1 MAIQGIARMSPKTH
15 KWPIRVAGRILS
27 RVIVLSSV
35 MPRLYRERSPTALLL
50 TAYADYTCRA
60 WDCGKREVP
69 RMAFAPLRFLHAADA
84 RLDQAIGEIPK
95 LPPRLA
101 AIVQDATRAAFDR
114 FIALAIEHKVD
125 FVLLAGN
132 TFVEADQSLSARL
145 SLLDGFEQLDRSGIR
160 ALVLPGTLDPLE
172 SWRRIPDLPE
182 NVTLIEPHPKGIV
195 AVKRDD
201 KVVARVG
208 TELFMPARK
217 KARTLRDDLRSVSQR
232 PVPFKIA
239 AIQSGDEADD
249 EATFGDW
256 CPEEPSDA
264 SAGDEQ
270 VAKANTG
277 SGSAGKDGSGRRL
290 PVDYVALGGG
300 AARRT
305 IARRRGIAHDPGP
318 LQGRGPDQAGP
329 RGCTLVTVEQ
339 DGTLRCDFL
348 PAASVRWERF
358 LVEVPSSF
366 DRAELLAR
374 CRAHLDGLRPEAC
387 ENAWIFQ
394 WVLHGR
400 RPTIDVLEDESFR
413 RQLRQDLA
421 NAAAVPSSDDSMHQL
436 IVEADDNSIDPTG
449 TIDPLQADF
458 LEALSARRGASELSR
473 PSVNDLRAADAHW
486 GNRLDGLLSDLN
498 IEAIRTNADRIG
510 QQLFRAATAQGAAR

>member
-1 MAIQGIARMSPKTH
+1 
-15 KWPIRVAGRILS
+15 
-27 RVIVLSSV
+27 
-35 MPRLYRERSPTALLL
+35 
-50 TAYADYTCRA
+50 
-60 WDCGKREVP
+60 
-69 RMAFAPLRFLHAADA
+69 MAFAPLRFLHAADA

-114 FIALAIEHKVD
+114 FIALAIEHEVD

-145 SLLDGFEQLDRSGIR
+145 SLLDGFEQLDRSGIQ
-160 ALVLPGTLDPLE
+160 ALILPGTLDPLE
-172 SWRRIPDLPE
+172 AWRRIPDLPE
-182 NVTLIEPHPKGIV
+182 NVTLLEPHPKGIV
-195 AVKRDD
+195 AVRRDD

-249 EATFGDW
+249 AAAFGDW
-256 CPEEPSDA
+256 CPEEQFDVAA
-264 SAGDEQ
+264 SASDDQ

-277 SGSAGKDGSGRRL
+277 TGRAGNDKSGRRL

-305 IARRRGIAHDPGP
+305 IARRRGLAHDPGP
-318 LQGRGPDQAGP
+318 LQGRGADQAGP

-394 WVLHGR
+394 WVLHGS

-413 RQLRQDLA
+413 RQFRHDLA
-421 NAAAVPSSDDSMHQL
+421 KAAAVPSSDDSMHQL
-436 IVEADDNSIDPTG
+436 IVEADENSIDPG
-449 TIDPLQADF
+449 TVDPLQADF
-458 LEALSARRGASELSR
+458 LEALSARRGASDLFR

-486 GNRLDGLLSDLN
+486 GDRLDGLLSDLN
-498 IEAIRTNADRIG
+498 EEAIRTHADRIG
-510 QQLFRAATAQGAAR
+510 QQLFRAAIAQGAVR

>member
-1 MAIQGIARMSPKTH
+1 
-15 KWPIRVAGRILS
+15 
-27 RVIVLSSV
+27 
-35 MPRLYRERSPTALLL
+35 
-50 TAYADYTCRA
+50 
-60 WDCGKREVP
+60 
-69 RMAFAPLRFLHAADA
+69 MAFAPLRFLHAADA

-114 FIALAIEHKVD
+114 FIALAIEHEVD

-160 ALVLPGTLDPLE
+160 ALILPGALDPLE
-172 SWRRIPDLPE
+172 AWKRIPDLPE
-182 NVTLIEPHPKGIV
+182 NVTLLEPHPKGIV
-195 AVKRDD
+195 VVKRED

-217 KARTLRDDLRSVSQR
+217 KARTLRDELRSVSQR

-239 AIQSGDEADD
+239 ALQSGESADD
-249 EATFGDW
+249 AAALGDW
-256 CPEEPSDA
+256 CPEEQSDVA
-264 SAGDEQ
+264 APTNDEHVGQVTAGSRSAGQ
-270 VAKANTG
+270 NG
-277 SGSAGKDGSGRRL
+277 SSRHL

-300 AARRT
+300 SARRT
-305 IARRRGIAHDPGP
+305 IARRRGLAHDPGP
-318 LQGRGPDQAGP
+318 LQGRGPDHAGP

-358 LVEVPSSF
+358 LVEIPTPL
-366 DRAELLAR
+366 DRAELLRR
-374 CRAHLDGLRPEAC
+374 CRSLLDGLRPEAC

-394 WVLHGR
+394 WTLRGS
-400 RPTIDVLEDESFR
+400 RPAIDVLEEESFR

-421 NAAAVPSSDDSMHQL
+421 NTAAVPSGDDSMHQL
-436 IVEADDNSIDPTG
+436 ILECDENAIDSADTV
-449 TIDPLQADF
+449 DPLRADF
-458 LEALSARRGASELSR
+458 LEVLSAGWATSTELFR
-473 PSVNDLRAADAHW
+473 PSVNELRATDAHW
-486 GNRLDGLLSDLN
+486 ADRLDELLSDLN
-498 IEAIRTNADRIG
+498 VEAIRTNADRIG
-510 QQLFRAATAQGAAR
+510 QQLFRAAMAQGAVR